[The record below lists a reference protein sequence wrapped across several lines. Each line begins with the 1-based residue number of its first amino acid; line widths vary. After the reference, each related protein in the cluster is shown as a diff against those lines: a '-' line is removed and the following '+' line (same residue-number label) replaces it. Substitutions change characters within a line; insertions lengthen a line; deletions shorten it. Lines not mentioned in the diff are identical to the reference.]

1 MRLAE
6 EYGLEFLETSAMS
19 SVNVEQAFVGLARQV
34 KKRLES
40 EGGANANPTTN
51 PGVKLNPQGGAGSYL
66 NASCCYGGGA
76 TKKKN

>member
-34 KKRLES
+34 KQRLES
-40 EGGANANPTTN
+40 EGPNTTN
-51 PGVKLNPQGGAGSYL
+51 QAGGSTVKLNNQSSGGSYL
-66 NASCCYGGGA
+66 NTSCCYGGS
-76 TKKKN
+76 KKN

>member
-40 EGGANANPTTN
+40 EGGSNSNNTTSS
-51 PGVKLNPQGGAGSYL
+51 GVKLNNQGGAGSY
-66 NASCCYGGGA
+66 ASCCYGGGA